1 MSVENVCILGGSGF
15 VGRAT
20 AERLC
25 AQGRRVKVLTR
36 DRQLARHL
44 IVLPTIEV
52 VAADVHDPAQLARHF
67 EGMDAVV
74 NLVAILHE
82 KRAQGF
88 QSVHVDLPR
97 KVIEAC
103 ALAGVRRFVHMSA
116 LGADP
121 AGPSRYLRS
130 KGEGEQVVRKSPLA
144 WTILRPSVIFGANDT
159 FLNLFASL
167 ARALPVLALARPGA
181 RFQPIWVEDVVRVL
195 ATCLDDP
202 ATIGQSYN
210 LCGPRAYT
218 LDELVGYVITLT
230 GRRRLV
236 LALPDWA
243 ASLQAFV
250 LEHLPGPIMTR
261 DNLLSMSVDNVCGG
275 PFPEAFGFHPSA
287 LEAVVPEYLAESNLK
302 GRYRNHRYRAGR

>member
-1 MSVENVCILGGSGF
+1 MTVESVCILGGSGF
-15 VGRAT
+15 VGRAS

-25 AQGRRVKVLTR
+25 AQGLRVKVLTR

-52 VAADVHDPAQLARHF
+52 VAADAHDPAQLARHF

-82 KRAQGF
+82 KRAQAF

-97 KVIEAC
+97 KVIQAC
-103 ALAGVRRFVHMSA
+103 ALAGVPRFVHMSA

-130 KGEGEQVVRKSPLA
+130 KGEGEQVVRNAPLA

-181 RFQPIWVEDVVRVL
+181 RFQPIWVEDVVRAL
-195 ATCLDDP
+195 AACLDDP
-202 ATIGQSYN
+202 ATVGQAYN

-218 LDELVGYVITLT
+218 LEELVRYVIKLT
-230 GRRRLV
+230 GRRRL
-236 LALPDWA
+236 LLPLPDWA

-275 PFPEAFGFHPSA
+275 PFPEVFGFRPSA
-287 LEAVVPEYLAESNLK
+287 LEAVVPEYLGESNLK
-302 GRYRNHRYRAGR
+302 GRYRNYRYRAGR